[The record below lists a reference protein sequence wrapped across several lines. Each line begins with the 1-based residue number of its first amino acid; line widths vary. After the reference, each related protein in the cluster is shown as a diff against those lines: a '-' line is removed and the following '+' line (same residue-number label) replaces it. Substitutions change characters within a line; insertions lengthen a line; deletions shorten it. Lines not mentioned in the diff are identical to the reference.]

1 MATVNPVEEYVWM
14 VVLGAFFAFFTA
26 FGIGANDVANAFAT
40 SVGSKALRIR
50 DAMVIAAIFEFAGA
64 VLLGGHVSDTIR
76 KGIADQSCFADQPGV
91 LMWGM
96 TAVCLCTGLWLYL
109 ATFLELPVSTTHSAV
124 GGVIGMSMV
133 TVGAQCVDWGSTKEK
148 PLYVTGVGSIV
159 MSWVF
164 SPVLSACLA
173 ALIYFITRT
182 FVLRSDNSTMRAL
195 NSYPILVWFCVT
207 MALMYVLIK
216 GAKGQEKAIGW
227 DPDGDELWIAIVIGV
242 GAGGLVALLSVGLRG
257 YIKSQTEM
265 VSDEPEEA
273 VKPVAVADVR
283 PQVNDEKPKGLVGYL
298 KNALDTD
305 VDAIVAENDTVNDIH
320 AHAEKFSKRTEV
332 VFRYMQI
339 LTAALDAFAHGANDV
354 ANAMGPYA
362 AVYFIYKSEGQFSKK
377 NDVGNDMYWILAIGG
392 FGIVVGLGVYGYK
405 IMYAIGIK
413 LAKITPSRGFSIELG
428 AMFVVLL
435 GSRFGIPLS
444 TTHCQVGATMGVA
457 AMEGRLGS
465 TNWPI
470 VYKTVAG
477 WIFTMIV
484 NAIFTATITSI
495 GMAGINWN
503 EHQTLSRWWA

>member
-1 MATVNPVEEYVWM
+1 
-14 VVLGAFFAFFTA
+14 
-26 FGIGANDVANAFAT
+26 
-40 SVGSKALRIR
+40 
-50 DAMVIAAIFEFAGA
+50 
-64 VLLGGHVSDTIR
+64 
-76 KGIADQSCFADQPGV
+76 
-91 LMWGM
+91 
-96 TAVCLCTGLWLYL
+96 
-109 ATFLELPVSTTHSAV
+109 
-124 GGVIGMSMV
+124 
-133 TVGAQCVDWGSTKEK
+133 
-148 PLYVTGVGSIV
+148 
-159 MSWVF
+159 
-164 SPVLSACLA
+164 
-173 ALIYFITRT
+173 
-182 FVLRSDNSTMRAL
+182 
-195 NSYPILVWFCVT
+195 
-207 MALMYVLIK
+207 
-216 GAKGQEKAIGW
+216 
-227 DPDGDELWIAIVIGV
+227 
-242 GAGGLVALLSVGLRG
+242 
-257 YIKSQTEM
+257 
-265 VSDEPEEA
+265 VSDEPEEP
-273 VKPVAVADVR
+273 VKQVGVADVS
-283 PQVNDEKPKGLVGYL
+283 PQVSDKPKGLVGYL

-305 VDAIVAENDTVNDIH
+305 VDAIVAENETVNDIH
-320 AHAEKFSKRTEV
+320 SHAERFSKRTEV

-484 NAIFTATITSI
+484 NALFTATITSI

-503 EHQTLSRWWA
+503 EHQTLSPWWQ